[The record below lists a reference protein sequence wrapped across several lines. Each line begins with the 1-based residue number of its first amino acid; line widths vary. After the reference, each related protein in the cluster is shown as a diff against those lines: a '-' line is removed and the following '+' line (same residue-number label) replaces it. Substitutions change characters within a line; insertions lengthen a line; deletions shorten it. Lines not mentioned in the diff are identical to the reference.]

1 MSKRAHMRVR
11 QRQRHRRRRMAT
23 VVAVAAVAVAVAV
36 VVIREISKPVGEI
49 VSVPVAV
56 RSYAD
61 GKALGP
67 IDAPV
72 LIQEFSNFT

>member
-11 QRQRHRRRRMAT
+11 QRQRQRRRRMAT
-23 VVAVAAVAVAVAV
+23 VGAVATLAVAVAVM
-36 VVIREISKPVGEI
+36 VIRQSSKPIGEI

-56 RSYAD
+56 PSYAD
-61 GKALGP
+61 GKAKGP

-72 LIQEFSNFT
+72 LIQDFSNFT